1 MTIHK
6 EGYTSI
12 AIAGLLYVLLS
23 YLTFTFVSADLPLLA
38 WIIFILLTGFF
49 LFIVS
54 FFRVPS
60 RHMTVDA
67 KAIIAPA
74 DGKVVVIEEMTD
86 VEYFN
91 DRRLQVSIFMSPA
104 NVHVNRNPVD
114 GKVLYSKYHKGK
126 YLVAW
131 DPKSSTENE
140 RHSVVID
147 GPGGPLLVKQI
158 AGAVAR
164 RIVNYLKAG
173 QDVKQNTEMGFIKFG
188 SRVDILMPP
197 GTPVQVRIGDTVK
210 GGVTVIARYE

>member
-12 AIAGLLYVLLS
+12 AIAGLLYVLLN
-23 YLTFTFVSADLPLLA
+23 YLVFTFVSASLPALA

-49 LFIVS
+49 LFVVS
-54 FFRVPS
+54 FFRLPS
-60 RHMTVDA
+60 RNMTQDPGAVV
-67 KAIIAPA
+67 APA

-86 VEYFN
+86 VEYFH

-104 NVHVNRNPVD
+104 NVHVNRNPVS

-140 RHSVVID
+140 RHSVVIE

-173 QDVKQNTEMGFIKFG
+173 QEVKQNEELGFIKFG
-188 SRVDILMPP
+188 SRVDILLPP
-197 GTPVQVRIGDTVK
+197 GTPVNVRIGDAVK
-210 GGVTVIARYE
+210 GGVTVIARY